1 MRPQADL
8 QVAAEGR
15 LADNILLFCRT
26 LRRAGIPLGPGQV
39 VDALRAVET
48 VGLQRSYDLY
58 HALRAVLVRDPTHF
72 SLFHQGFWLYFRDP
86 RRLERAMALQ
96 LPSIE
101 MPHSAS
107 PSALALRRLLD
118 AMHVP
123 TVKESADDRAEID
136 RSQTWSD
143 IEVLRKKDFEQMTSA
158 ELAAARQLIRE
169 DITALRARETRRYR
183 AAFYGTRYDLRRSI
197 QLMLRKNGQLITL
210 AKKRRQKRPPPVVL
224 ICDISGSMSAYS
236 RVFLHFSHALSIA
249 NPRVHTFV
257 FGTRL
262 TNISRTMCDIDIDLA
277 LAAVATDVLDWDG
290 GTRIADSLEQFNVA
304 WSRRVLAQNAV
315 VILLTDGLERDSAS
329 SPGLQM
335 QRLRRSCRKLIWL
348 NPVLRYREFQP
359 KARGIREM
367 LPYVDLFLPAHNLDS
382 LGALSRILRNGSDQ
396 PAATALARPTG
407 QRFETAA

>member
-1 MRPQADL
+1 MAPQTDL
-8 QVAAEGR
+8 QMAGAGR

-26 LRRAGIPLGPGQV
+26 LRSAGIPLGPGQV
-39 VDALRAVET
+39 VDALRAAEA
-48 VGLQRSYDLY
+48 VGLQRRDDLY
-58 HALRAVLVRDPTHF
+58 HALRSVLVRDPGQFT
-72 SLFHQGFWLYFRDP
+72 LFHQGFCLYFRDP
-86 RRLERAMALQ
+86 RLLERAMALL

-101 MPHSAS
+101 APHNAA
-107 PSALALRRLLD
+107 PSATMLRRLLEALQD
-118 AMHVP
+118 PA
-123 TVKESADDRAEID
+123 VKESADDRPEID
-136 RSQTWSD
+136 RSHSWSD
-143 IEVLRKKDFEQMTSA
+143 LDVLRKKDFEQMTLA

-183 AAFYGTRYDLRRSI
+183 AATYGTRYDLRRSI

-262 TNISRTMCDIDIDLA
+262 TNISRMMRDMDIDLA
-277 LAAVATDVLDWDG
+277 LAEIATEVVDWDG
-290 GTRIADSLEQFNVA
+290 GTRIADSLLQFNLA

-315 VILLTDGLERDSAS
+315 VILLTDGLERESAS
-329 SPGLQM
+329 DLGSQM
-335 QRLRRSCRKLIWL
+335 QRLRRSCRQLIWL

-359 KARGIREM
+359 RALGIREM

-382 LGALSRILRNGSDQ
+382 LGALSRILRSCQ
-396 PAATALARPTG
+396 YRPAGAERAPSAG